1 MRTTAVARLLAGLLI
16 AAGSLQGAETPST
29 ATPPPSLKS
38 LASISRERVKTQ
50 ARVTLGEETIAPFTE
65 IGSELRLGG
74 ATVPNYLRALAPIPQ
89 AVKPMADLVRTFVY
103 GGVLPSEV
111 RAAMG
116 LRIAQIN
123 SSPYVAAHMERVLR
137 GSEEGR
143 ALLAALSSGSVGAL
157 SAPERLALEY
167 AESLTRS
174 VHGVTGSAFEK
185 TRGTYNDS
193 EVVELTMTTCFFNY
207 FTRYA
212 EALGLPVEPWAL
224 EGSAPAPALVPMLAK
239 ARVGLISDEEM
250 AGTAALVAAT
260 KEQQGRPGG
269 WGIGVANSQRAMFRA
284 PALATAWRA
293 YGLST
298 REKETVSREIKLQV
312 SFAVSIANDCRYCTL
327 HQVLGLRRLNVDP
340 AKLVAMRKDDGALTP
355 REKAAVVFARKLT
368 DQPGSTTDDDYAK
381 LRAEFGETG
390 ALEVVLQTCNFAFM
404 NRFTDGLLLPSEDEA
419 IRVYQEVYGGSWR
432 KEPALLKTA
441 R

>member
-1 MRTTAVARLLAGLLI
+1 MRTTVVARLLAGLLI
-16 AAGSLQGAETPST
+16 AAGTLPAAEPQGT
-29 ATPPPSLKS
+29 AVPALKS
-38 LASISRERVKTQ
+38 LDSTSRERVTLP
-50 ARVTLGEETIAPFTE
+50 ARVALGDEAVPSLTE
-65 IGSELRLGG
+65 VGTDLRLGG
-74 ATVPNYLRALAPIPQ
+74 ATVPNYLRALTPIPQ

-103 GGVLPSEV
+103 GGSLPSEV

-123 SSPYVAAHMERVLR
+123 GSPYVAAHMERVLR
-137 GSEEGR
+137 SSERGR
-143 ALLAALSSGSVGAL
+143 ALLAAANSGSAAAL
-157 SAPERLALEY
+157 SEPERMALEY
-167 AESLTRS
+167 GESLTRS

-185 TRGTYNDS
+185 TRGVFNDS

-212 EALGLPVEPWAL
+212 EALRLPVEPWVL
-224 EGSAPAPALVPMLAK
+224 EGTAPTPAPPSAPAK

-250 AGTAALVAAT
+250 AGTAALVAAN

-269 WGIGVANSQRAMFRA
+269 WGIGVANSQRAMYRA
-284 PALATAWRA
+284 PALAQAWRA
-293 YGLST
+293 YGLAT

-327 HQVLGLRRLNVDP
+327 HQVLGLRRLGVDP
-340 AKLVAMRKDDGALTP
+340 AKLVAMRKDDSALDP

-368 DQPGSTTDDDYAK
+368 DQPGAITDEDYAK

-419 IRVYQEVYGGSWR
+419 IRVYQEVYGGSWQ
-432 KEPALLKTA
+432 KESALQKPAK
-441 R
+441 